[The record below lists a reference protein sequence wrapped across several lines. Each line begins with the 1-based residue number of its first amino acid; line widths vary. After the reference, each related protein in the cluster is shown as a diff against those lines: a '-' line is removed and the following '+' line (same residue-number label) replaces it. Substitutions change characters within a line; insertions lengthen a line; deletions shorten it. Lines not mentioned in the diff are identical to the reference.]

1 MVVWI
6 NFRVAASTFTFFC
19 LLHNLDCTTLISFAF
34 LGSIIQHLSRPAFF
48 FTLRTVSH
56 CAKHRWC
63 ITSLDLLSS
72 HTIMAALWQTVGPHP
87 CRKTSTS
94 FAMSQFTM
102 VTSSFYFDNVARIL
116 CRKKQFGHL
125 DSKSWPWLI
134 FKIDMLAS
142 SCFIVWPIEVST
154 HSTRAWMF
162 FAIRKERCATRPT
175 LEYPCV
181 LHGSAAVA
189 EPFWMF
195 LKVFFNRL
203 RAAQCLFDMSRL
215 KRLVV

>member
-116 CRKKQFGHL
+116 CRKNNLDTWTPNLGHDWFL
-125 DSKSWPWLI
+125 R
-134 FKIDMLAS
+134 LA
-142 SCFIVWPIEVST
+142 CWHHHVSL
-154 HSTRAWMF
+154 S
-162 FAIRKERCATRPT
+162 
-175 LEYPCV
+175 
-181 LHGSAAVA
+181 G
-189 EPFWMF
+189 
-195 LKVFFNRL
+195 
-203 RAAQCLFDMSRL
+203 Q
-215 KRLVV
+215 